1 MQRHKIVCYYGNMKH
16 LTDKDYLEI
25 LELARKLA
33 GSYRGLSTKL
43 GQNAPTGAAMQM
55 WVKNG
60 VAYKWRPI
68 LEHMYGDIW
77 RKLKTV
83 EQKLNK
89 EKQ

>member
-1 MQRHKIVCYYGNMKH
+1 MKH
-16 LTDKDYLEI
+16 YTDQEYLQI
-25 LELARKLA
+25 LELARKLT
-33 GSYRGLSTKL
+33 GSYRALSAQL
-43 GQNAPTGAAMQM
+43 GAGAPSGPAMQM

-68 LEHMYGDIW
+68 LAQKYGDIW

-89 EKQ
+89 ENQG